1 MYSSAHTL
9 LTAIS
14 LASVMQCTL
23 AQTTINGSGM
33 GGTDN
38 LKCPGVLSMTGNNQG
53 YCCVGG
59 ELDLSTCAGW
69 PICTGSTRE
78 PRPVTCATK
87 IPITAKDY
95 SKQVQSASS
104 KYLQGSE
111 ASATDSM
118 ASVTDSMASAT
129 SADGNDKPMTTET
142 NSAASASET
151 DNSSNTNMPGLM
163 GGVVGGILAIWM
175 VL

>member
-1 MYSSAHTL
+1 MHSPAYTL
-9 LTAIS
+9 LTAMS

-23 AQTTINGSGM
+23 AQTTTFNG
-33 GGTDN
+33 DN
-38 LKCPGVLSMTGNNQG
+38 MDSLKCPGVLSMTGNNEG

-95 SKQVQSASS
+95 SDQVQSASS

-118 ASVTDSMASAT
+118 ASSTDSMASAT
-129 SADGNDKPMTTET
+129 SAGGNDKPTTTET
-142 NSAASASET
+142 NSASGASET
-151 DNSSNTNMPGLM
+151 GNSSNTKMPSLM
-163 GGVVGGILAIWM
+163 GGMLGSILAMWM

>member
-1 MYSSAHTL
+1 MYSPAYTL

-23 AQTTINGSGM
+23 AQATITGDGM
-33 GGTDN
+33 DGADN

-118 ASVTDSMASAT
+118 ASAT
-129 SADGNDKPMTTET
+129 SAGGNDKPTTTKT

-151 DNSSNTNMPGLM
+151 DNSSNAKMPDSM
-163 GGVVGGILAIWM
+163 GGVIGGILAM
-175 VL
+175 